1 MMSESSRIPSKDEI
15 MFSLFLPPKR
25 VSAVRMYGDE
35 ARFNASASFLSL
47 LAAVRQKSA
56 DRKLGGRQQLKDF
69 YIARMHRAAY
79 FTVAFPAQRAKRMQ
93 TENFTANFQKTLEKI
108 ALLQY
113 KYSKIR

>member
-1 MMSESSRIPSKDEI
+1 
-15 MFSLFLPPKR
+15 MFSLFLPPKTA
-25 VSAVRMYGDE
+25 SAVRKYGDVTI
-35 ARFNASASFLSL
+35 FDASASFLSL
-47 LAAVRQKSA
+47 LTAVRQKSA

-69 YIARMHRAAY
+69 YIARMHRVTY

-93 TENFTANFQKTLEKI
+93 TENFTANFQKTLEKN